1 VLAPGS
7 FFAQTSAESGV
18 DYVYFS
24 FVTLTTVGY
33 GDLTSRLDLGRMCS
47 IFEALF
53 GQLYLV
59 SVVALLVSNVG
70 RSRRHQAE
78 ATPDTPS

>member
-1 VLAPGS
+1 
-7 FFAQTSAESGV
+7 
-18 DYVYFS
+18 VYFS

-33 GDLTSRLDLGRMCS
+33 GDLTAAFDAGRIAS

-59 SVVALLVSNVG
+59 SVVALLVANLG
-70 RSRRHQAE
+70 RERRVR
-78 ATPDTPS
+78 D